1 MKMISNDE
9 KVKRVKQRKILRIL
23 IIIFGLATL
32 VLALFSLFNK
42 ISPIYAIITFVI
54 EAGLSQYRNNLDPK
68 VANLGSKNQE

>member
-1 MKMISNDE
+1 MKKISNDE
-9 KVKRVKQRKILRIL
+9 KIKRVKQRKILRIL

-32 VLALFSLFNK
+32 VLAMFSLFNQ

-54 EAGLSQYRNNLDPK
+54 EAGLSQYRNKLDPK

>member
-1 MKMISNDE
+1 MEMISNDE

-54 EAGLSQYRNNLDPK
+54 EAGLSQYRNKLDPK

>member
-54 EAGLSQYRNNLDPK
+54 EAGLSQYRNKLDPK
-68 VANLGSKNQE
+68 LANLGSKNQE